1 MVDILDHLNIN
12 TCIGR
17 VFGKYLP
24 VFQPKTQAPAP
35 APSTREQVLVAF
47 PQVLPNKYQVLANE
61 YLEPASVEKS
71 SFMKDFVELL
81 DHTHVVTTVGEPI
94 KHSHK
99 GRPHD
104 SKKKKTKDESL
115 KSTKR
120 DPSAWEYWAKP
131 EKKKPG
137 WPTKPEAAED
147 SVPKQGCG
155 RPCKEPEVLTSVPE
169 MLETVEAGK
178 KQKRAQNVAKKG
190 KKPKQDVTPN
200 SSEDNS
206 GGSELP
212 DNPVEIV
219 TRSGRVIKDHHTQRT
234 SLNF

>member
-1 MVDILDHLNIN
+1 
-12 TCIGR
+12 
-17 VFGKYLP
+17 
-24 VFQPKTQAPAP
+24 
-35 APSTREQVLVAF
+35 
-47 PQVLPNKYQVLANE
+47 
-61 YLEPASVEKS
+61 
-71 SFMKDFVELL
+71 MKDFVELL
-81 DHTHVVTTVGEPI
+81 DQTHVVTTVGEPI

-131 EKKKPG
+131 ERR
-137 WPTKPEAAED
+137 
-147 SVPKQGCG
+147 SVAGLQSQKQ
-155 RPCKEPEVLTSVPE
+155 RKTLVPE

-200 SSEDNS
+200 SSEDDS

-219 TRSGRVIKDHHTQRT
+219 TPPGPDTNYLDWILVNNQVFKKAKLKYVVVILQSPSIINNSSGLYIFPTIIA
-234 SLNF
+234 